1 MNHLKTF
8 ILLAALTALF
18 AGVGYL
24 IGGATGMAI
33 ALVFAAAF
41 LLALIAVVV
50 AVALRRRGFTQSFS
64 GDVNGAIVIP
74 FGHQP

>member
-1 MNHLKTF
+1 MVS
-8 ILLAALTALF
+8 AQ
-18 AGVGYL
+18 
-24 IGGATGMAI
+24 IGQMKRANANLSDQVTVFQAI

-41 LLALIAVVV
+41 LIALIVVV
-50 AVALRRRGFTQSFS
+50 IAVALRRRGFTQSFS